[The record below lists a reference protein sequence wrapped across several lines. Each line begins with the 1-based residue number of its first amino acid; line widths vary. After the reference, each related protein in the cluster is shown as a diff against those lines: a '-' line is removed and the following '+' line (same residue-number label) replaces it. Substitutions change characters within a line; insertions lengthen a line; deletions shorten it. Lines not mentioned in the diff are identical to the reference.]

1 MADTALK
8 NERPA
13 IRGAYRRDSRARRA
27 LVSPRII
34 TAIVDRA
41 SVVSLRRAEA
51 KDRLN
56 QD

>member
-41 SVVSLRRAEA
+41 SVVSLREAEA